1 MNIYSCKV
9 SDTNGKILKLS
20 RAGVS
25 FETVQAGL
33 QSEGYFPLS
42 IQLKTETEKAQA
54 VRISKKTLLDFTE
67 LLSLL
72 FDAGLG
78 VKDGLEIMKYA
89 TRDRKIQ
96 VLVLRMEKEMK
107 EGISFFTS
115 IQHLGSS
122 LPQIYGSMVRI
133 GETTGDLAY
142 IFKRLNTYLLRRKKI
157 REKLVSALIY
167 PVIVLCV
174 AVMSLI
180 LIATFIIPKMT
191 AIFIGMGSSVP
202 DSIGKVLALS
212 QGIFTTFFISVPLI
226 LLVILFLY
234 VLGRKNPSVR
244 TGVDSI
250 KLKIPLIGSFTEDTE
265 FINILFNFDALTACG
280 VAIEDTLKEV
290 IDTAGNVAIKKAF
303 IRVREKVLKGVSL
316 SEAMILEK
324 IIPLRISRWI
334 AIGEQAGSM
343 KEVFNQL
350 SRYYENELEKKSSR
364 FMNLIEPALILFT
377 GIIVFGIV
385 LLIIVPLYTT
395 FGTLLK

>member
-1 MNIYSCKV
+1 MNKYNCKV
-9 SDTNGKILKLS
+9 SDADGKILKLS
-20 RAGVS
+20 REGAS

-42 IQLKTETEKAQA
+42 IQQKTESEKAKS

-89 TRDRKIQ
+89 TRDHKIQ
-96 VLVLRMEKEMK
+96 VLIQRMEKEMK

-115 IQHLGSS
+115 IRHLGSS
-122 LPQIYGSMVRI
+122 LPQIYGSMVKI

-180 LIATFIIPKMT
+180 LIAAFIIPKMT

-202 DSIGKVLALS
+202 DSIEKVLSLS
-212 QGIFTTFFISVPLI
+212 QGISTVLIVSVPLI
-226 LLVILFLY
+226 LLVFFLLY
-234 VLGRKNPSVR
+234 SLGRENPSVK
-244 TGVDSI
+244 TGMDSI
-250 KLKIPLIGSFTEDTE
+250 KLKIPLLGSFTEDME
-265 FINILFNFDALTACG
+265 FINILFTFDALTACG
-280 VAIEDTLKEV
+280 VSMEDTLKEV
-290 IDTAGNVAIKKAF
+290 IDTTGNTAIKEAF
-303 IRVREKVLKGVSL
+303 IRVHEKVLKGVSL

-334 AIGEQAGSM
+334 AIGEQSGSM

-350 SRYYENELEKKSSR
+350 SGYYENELEKKSSR